1 MPVWFRAVAEIS
13 KTADQ
18 ALTVLL
24 EVGERGPLTPA
35 VLARSLGMNRTV
47 VHRLLSTLHQRGFI
61 TRQENGY
68 VPGAILV
75 RIAEHVQ
82 PELRSQGRR
91 VMRELSDEVGETVVM
106 HIPDGEDAVVL
117 DQVVSGRH
125 VVRVEHEIGSRHAL
139 VVGASGRAILA
150 FLSTSLVDRITRK
163 ATNADGLRRQ
173 LEGVRQLGY
182 SLSHDELQ
190 QGVHGLAVPV
200 LDQSGQAVASLA
212 ILVPVTRA
220 STLPEHT
227 EALLQAS
234 ARLSSA
240 LFGDGAR

>member
-1 MPVWFRAVAEIS
+1 MAEIS

-24 EVGERGPLTPA
+24 EVGESGPVTPA

-75 RIAEHVQ
+75 RIADHVQ

-91 VMRELSDEVGETVVM
+91 VMRELSDLVGETVVM

-117 DQVVSGRH
+117 DQVVSDRNI
-125 VVRVEHEIGSRHAL
+125 VRVEHEIGSRHTL
-139 VVGASGRAILA
+139 VQGASGRAILA
-150 FLSTSLVDRITRK
+150 FLSPQVVDRITRK
-163 ATNADGLRRQ
+163 LDNADGIRRQ

-200 LDQSGQAVASLA
+200 LDDTGVAVASLA

-220 STLPEHT
+220 NNLTEHT
-227 EALLQAS
+227 DALLE
-234 ARLSSA
+234 SSA
-240 LFGDGAR
+240 GLSRALSGAHVAAR